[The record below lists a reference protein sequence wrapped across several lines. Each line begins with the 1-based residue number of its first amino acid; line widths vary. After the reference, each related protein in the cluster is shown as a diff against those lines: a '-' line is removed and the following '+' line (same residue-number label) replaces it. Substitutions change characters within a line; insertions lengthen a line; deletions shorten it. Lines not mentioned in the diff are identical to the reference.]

1 MPLEQILTM
10 YGYGTRVV
18 PSRLPSFGEGI
29 LGSEDLTLDKD
40 EIARDL
46 LQHTDHDRETS
57 VHDLLNS
64 VDIGASSQTIRLLRG
79 SHVTLDSSFCTIYAY
94 THIYIHTRPIF

>member
-1 MPLEQILTM
+1 MPIEQLLAM
-10 YGYGTRVV
+10 YGYDGNRGAST
-18 PSRLPSFGEGI
+18 SRLPTGFGDQI

-57 VHDLLNS
+57 VNDLLDS
-64 VDIGASSQTIRLLRG
+64 VDITASSQTVRLLRCK
-79 SHVTLDSSFCTIYAY
+79 FMCTTCLNFLLVRQSI
-94 THIYIHTRPIF
+94 IRML